1 MGELN
6 WQKPHDA
13 VSTIKNIGNTLLVVD
28 DIDTT
33 WECTSANY
41 AKKPVG
47 KGENLDLTVTIK
59 PKNKGYFEET
69 ITIYCNAENSPVQL
83 KIKGNTI

>member
-1 MGELN
+1 
-6 WQKPHDA
+6 
-13 VSTIKNIGNTLLVVD
+13 VD